1 MFGSFSTLNGVFDD
15 LGEHRIKY
23 FFPHESGK
31 RTYLFTSPTL
41 SKQTRKVRYFT
52 ISGSRDKINNVTL
65 F

>member
-31 RTYLFTSPTL
+31 RIYLFTSPTL
-41 SKQTRKVRYFT
+41 SKQTRKR
-52 ISGSRDKINNVTL
+52 SL
-65 F
+65 FYY